1 MNTTRELDEAT
12 RRARQEAIG
21 LFIEPKPATISNQD
35 NDIMQESHVTPT
47 NKASRAAQVLEHLS
61 KPPTFKEVAIYEAK
75 KAAVWAPV
83 LASTL
88 LGVFWVNKRYI
99 LKAVTRA

>member
-1 MNTTRELDEAT
+1 MNATRELDEQS
-12 RRARQEAIG
+12 RRARQATLG
-21 LFIEPKPATISNQD
+21 LFVEPKTVTNNQQD
-35 NDIMQESHVTPT
+35 NIMQEASVTPS
-47 NKASRAAQVLEHLS
+47 NKTSRAAAVLEHLS
-61 KPPTFKEVAIYEAK
+61 KPPTFREVAIYEAK

-99 LKAVTRA
+99 LKAATRL

>member
-1 MNTTRELDEAT
+1 MNTTRDLDEAT

-21 LFIEPKPATISNQD
+21 LFVELKPATNSKQD
-35 NDIMQESHVTPT
+35 DTMQENQVTPT
-47 NKASRAAQVLEHLS
+47 NKTTRAAQVLEHLS

-99 LKAVTRA
+99 LKAVTRV